1 MELRQL
7 AYFVAVAEER
17 HFTRAAAR
25 VHVVQST
32 LSAAITSL
40 ERELG
45 TKLLIRSSRH
55 VDLTAAGRA
64 LLPAAR
70 SALAAADTGR
80 AAVDAVRGVLRGHL
94 TIGVVQ
100 ALGIVD
106 LPVLLTRYHERYP
119 GVGVTLCHNTIDNL
133 VRATVDGDLDLAFVN
148 RPYDARRVNELALGT
163 EALVLA
169 VRHDDPLAR
178 QKTIALTDLTER
190 EFIASPTD
198 FAIRARIDSVCAE
211 VGLRRTICCESDTL
225 SDQVD
230 LVGSGYG
237 IAFLPP
243 AILKNSDRVVG
254 VKTKPAI
261 PWELTVVVPGER
273 PSAPAAAVFLEM
285 LPAGGTGQ
293 A

>member
-7 AYFVAVAEER
+7 AHFVAVAEER

-32 LSAAITSL
+32 LSASISAL

-45 TKLLIRSSRH
+45 SALLIRSSRR

-94 TIGVVQ
+94 AIGLVQ
-100 ALGIVD
+100 ALGIMD
-106 LPVLLTRYHERYP
+106 LPALLTRYHERYP
-119 GVGVTLCHNTIDNL
+119 GISVTLRHDTIDGL

-148 RPYDARRVNELALGT
+148 RPYDARRVNELVLGT
-163 EALVLA
+163 EFLVLG
-169 VRHDDPLAR
+169 VHRDDPLAQR
-178 QKTIALTDLTER
+178 ETVALTDLAAR
-190 EFIASPTD
+190 EFIGGQAD
-198 FAIRARIDSVCAE
+198 FAIRARVDSICAE
-211 VGLRRTICCESDTL
+211 VGLDRTICCESDSL
-225 SDQVD
+225 NDLVD
-230 LVGSGYG
+230 LVGSGFG

-243 AILKNSDRVVG
+243 AILKNIDRIVG
-254 VKTKPAI
+254 VQTTPAI
-261 PWELTVVVPGER
+261 SWELTVVSPAER
-273 PSAPAAAVFLEM
+273 PPTPAAAAFLEM
-285 LPAGGTGQ
+285 LPAT
-293 A
+293 AADRR